1 MTIAGARPKE
11 YSLRSRSLIDYRK
24 MNEGKLYA
32 LSPENSEEELNYE
45 DYEESADSSVDFHEC
60 ENGSDPEPEAVSN
73 SSLTSQEAKIRS
85 MKAELEKLKEEEKLL
100 RLRNEEDELRREMV
114 ERRKNVNKL
123 RGNSPPNIARDKQS
137 KHMELSDK
145 SLNIDKLRG
154 NKQLRKL
161 VKKELFSIGLVNSGD
176 SASAEASNIESEAE
190 VIIRNSFRFWV

>member
-1 MTIAGARPKE
+1 
-11 YSLRSRSLIDYRK
+11 
-24 MNEGKLYA
+24 
-32 LSPENSEEELNYE
+32 
-45 DYEESADSSVDFHEC
+45 
-60 ENGSDPEPEAVSN
+60 
-73 SSLTSQEAKIRS
+73 

-100 RLRNEEDELRREMV
+100 RLRNEEDKLRREMV

-137 KHMELSDK
+137 KHIELSDK

-190 VIIRNSFRFWV
+190 FVDRFGSWWLLVLCWLSFSFGGVSLSSGFLTSQPSEEFQWL